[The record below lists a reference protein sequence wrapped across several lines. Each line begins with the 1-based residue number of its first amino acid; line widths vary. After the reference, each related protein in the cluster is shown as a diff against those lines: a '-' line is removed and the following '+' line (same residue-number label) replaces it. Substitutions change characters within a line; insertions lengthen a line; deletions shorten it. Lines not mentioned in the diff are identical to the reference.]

1 LLALKDLE
9 KEGLTFDM
17 TYSRLPFF
25 LRGDQGVINQWMAS
39 IGLLPDAPRWKV
51 AEKMNWKDDYI
62 DSLFAQAGLSP
73 RDRETTR
80 HKQMAD
86 TMDSHRLGFYAAS
99 INSEKSEQLW
109 NAFSRRYFMGKDT
122 QLRPIRLDNRNMLLE
137 CAEEAGLDVNEASSV
152 LDSDLYRQDILD
164 MVQSFNAAGIQS
176 IPVVIFEV
184 DGVARGDWLGSP
196 RCRGREVFNGSG
208 KRQDFYAM
216 LHRLHND
223 CQGT

>member
-1 LLALKDLE
+1 M
-9 KEGLTFDM
+9 TFDM

-25 LRGDQGVINQWMAS
+25 LRGDQEVINRWMAS
-39 IGLLPDAPRWKV
+39 IGLPPDAPRYKI

-73 RDRETTR
+73 RDPETTR

-86 TMDSHRLGFYAAS
+86 TMDSHRLGLYAAS
-99 INSEKSEQLW
+99 ISSEKSEKLW

-122 QLRPIRLDNRNMLLE
+122 NLRPIRLDSHTMLLE
-137 CAEEAGLDVNEASSV
+137 CAEEAGLDLNEARRV
-152 LDSDLYRQDILD
+152 LGSDLYRCDILD
-164 MVQSFNAAGIQS
+164 MVQSFKAAGIQS

-184 DGVARGDWLGSP
+184 DGVAQGPWLGSP

-208 KRQDFYAM
+208 KRHDFYAI
-216 LHRLHND
+216 LRRLHKD
-223 CQGT
+223 CEGT